1 MFYPEATADR
11 CTAAL
16 LLEVDPVAMVRGRGG
31 LARTVLAQYV
41 NDRPYVASSFM
52 SVAIAQ
58 ILGPA
63 LDGRSKERPEL
74 AQTPIPLVATIEVLP
89 CRGGE
94 DFLHE
99 VFDPLGYEIQAAR
112 YPLDENVSRLGA
124 KSVLLGHALQDDHA
138 QRIAHASLRPDPRLR
153 QFQALL
159 RRPRGVGEAPQAR
172 RGLAG
177 HRIRN
182 GRRLSDA
189 T

>member
-1 MFYPEATADR
+1 MPVAGYYAPLAGRLHPCQNGPFCQTLPSYSIMLLTVTTTHRPATDLGYLLHKNPARRQSFALSFGSAHVFYPEATEDC

-16 LLEVDPVAMVRGRGG
+16 LLDVDPVAMVRGKSG
-31 LARTVLAQYV
+31 LTQTVLAQYV

-58 ILGPA
+58 VLGPA

-99 VFDPLGYEIQAAR
+99 VFDPLGYRDNPFEREA
-112 YPLDENVSRLGA
+112 YE
-124 KSVLLGHALQDDHA
+124 QD
-138 QRIAHASLRPDPRLR
+138 
-153 QFQALL
+153 
-159 RRPRGVGEAPQAR
+159 GG
-172 RGLAG
+172 
-177 HRIRN
+177 
-182 GRRLSDA
+182 
-189 T
+189 